1 MDVPSIFIRIYEQ
14 GDSNLVNQ
22 SDEFFQPDEGTQAKY
37 DEGYRM
43 LHLCTGALEGLCSI
57 TIRED
62 VRNQSVDAT
71 TAMDPFDRNLV
82 RAAYAMADE
91 VEQAWTRLLKAAADL
106 RLYADKD
113 ALEDLISEA
122 EDIDLTAYTEES
134 ARAFTEALVSAKEV
148 LADETLSEDDQS
160 IVDEAAEALEAAR
173 GQLVAKADAED
184 PSGTTA
190 DPGQSSGE
198 DGQNT
203 ADGGISILCRCLFH
217 SAVRSQEIYA
227 LRIRSVRQ
235 IRKTSRP
242 GWIWSG
248 RLSADIHIL
257 PSRDICRVCG
267 KASPNSALSCGKTQD
282 RRQGS

>member
-1 MDVPSIFIRIYEQ
+1 METGKQEFTDALADARTVYE
-14 GDSNLVNQ
+14 
-22 SDEFFQPDEGTQAKY
+22 DE
-37 DEGYRM
+37 
-43 LHLCTGALEGLCSI
+43 L
-57 TIRED
+57 
-62 VRNQSVDAT
+62 
-71 TAMDPFDRNLV
+71 
-82 RAAYAMADE
+82 AMADE

-122 EDIDLTAYTEES
+122 EAIDLTAYTEES

-203 ADGGISILCRCLFH
+203 ADGQKTADKTAGTGSG
-217 SAVRSQEIYA
+217 SQTAVSGSKAVKTGDTASMAGYLLAAGAA
-227 LRIRSVRQ
+227 LATAGTEVVR
-235 IRKTSRP
+235 RKRTR
-242 GWIWSG
+242 
-248 RLSADIHIL
+248 
-257 PSRDICRVCG
+257 
-267 KASPNSALSCGKTQD
+267 
-282 RRQGS
+282 